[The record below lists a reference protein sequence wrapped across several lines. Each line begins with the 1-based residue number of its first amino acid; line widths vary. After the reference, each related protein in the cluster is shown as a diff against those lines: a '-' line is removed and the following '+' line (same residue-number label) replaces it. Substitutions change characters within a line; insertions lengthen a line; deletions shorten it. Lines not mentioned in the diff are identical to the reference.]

1 MKGKYRTAI
10 VTLAVA
16 SVVATALALLPAHR
30 APAGVRTATAPMGA
44 PFQQVRVYR
53 TPGGGL
59 LRTETVRWQ
68 GPGSMTIVTW
78 SSNGKTGTARPPW
91 VGVEL
96 QNMMAQQRL
105 LQAAMVHMM
114 RREPPLLPL
123 AGPWGP
129 LPPLSIRV
137 EWPKA
142 APTPTPPHAPAPVVY
157 PNSRRTVD
165 I

>member
-10 VTLAVA
+10 VTLGVA
-16 SVVATALALLPAHR
+16 SVVAAALALLPAHR
-30 APAGVRTATAPMGA
+30 APAGVLAATAPVGA
-44 PFQQVRVYR
+44 PFQQVRVYH

-78 SSNGKTGTARPPW
+78 SSNGTTGTALPPW
-91 VGVEL
+91 VGMEF

-105 LQAAMVHMM
+105 LQAAMAHMM

-129 LPPLSIRV
+129 FPPLSIRV